1 MTTTV
6 VGSILEKT
14 SSMGHLLN
22 LIPNVSARNGEI
34 IVFRRG
40 NPDIYINE
48 RKVRDEMELERLQP
62 DETKSMEVIT
72 KPGARYAT
80 SVKSVIRITTKKPVG
95 EGFGFDSKTN
105 SMTNEQKRMSR
116 VESFR
121 LNYRRKKLDQNAQ
134 LYGAY
139 INKMTNKYGK

>member
-14 SSMGHLLN
+14 SSMGHLLD

-48 RKVRDEMELERLQP
+48 LRLSIDYCDSTIEGGILRQIKLGKLIIFAP
-62 DETKSMEVIT
+62 DCNQS
-72 KPGARYAT
+72 
-80 SVKSVIRITTKKPVG
+80 RIGYKQRG
-95 EGFGFDSKTN
+95 
-105 SMTNEQKRMSR
+105 
-116 VESFR
+116 
-121 LNYRRKKLDQNAQ
+121 
-134 LYGAY
+134 
-139 INKMTNKYGK
+139 